1 MRLPVVLL
9 VVCSVFARGDVSAQT
24 IRDLVGTNVSV
35 RVIAVSDGDTVDA
48 IPVGEQRAIRL
59 RLEGIDA
66 PERGEPFSQ
75 EARNAARLLLF
86 GQTVRVEGRDVDRYG
101 RLVARIRVAGKDVS
115 SELVRAG
122 LACRYREYASDP
134 VLAKAEADA
143 RAAGRGFWARGAA
156 KPRCVTTQAQT
167 RRGGGNAANF
177 TSVGDGV
184 PRQHHQSGV
193 SRSVLPHLQ
202 LPRLHAH
209 FWYGS
214 RGASSGIPARRGL
227 PSPAVDLAL
236 VEEDDLHPAG
246 ARRALHVD
254 EAVLLFPDDDDL
266 VASRER
272 RDIL

>member
-1 MRLPVVLL
+1 MLNVLTVTHHNELSNNRIGVRLPIVLL
-9 VVCSVFARGDVSAQT
+9 VVFSAFARGDVSAQT
-24 IRDLVGTNVSV
+24 IRDLIGTNFNV
-35 RVIAVSDGDTVDA
+35 RVIAVGDGDTVDA

-115 SELVRAG
+115 SEFVRAG
-122 LACRYREYASDP
+122 LACRYREYSSDP

-167 RRGGGNAANF
+167 RRGGGNAAN
-177 TSVGDGV
+177 
-184 PRQHHQSGV
+184 
-193 SRSVLPHLQ
+193 
-202 LPRLHAH
+202 
-209 FWYGS
+209 
-214 RGASSGIPARRGL
+214 
-227 PSPAVDLAL
+227 SPASATVFHGNITSRVYHARSCRNFNCRDCTRIFAT
-236 VEEDDLHPAG
+236 EAAAKAAEFRPAEDCL
-246 ARRALHVD
+246 RQQ
-254 EAVLLFPDDDDL
+254 
-266 VASRER
+266 
-272 RDIL
+272 